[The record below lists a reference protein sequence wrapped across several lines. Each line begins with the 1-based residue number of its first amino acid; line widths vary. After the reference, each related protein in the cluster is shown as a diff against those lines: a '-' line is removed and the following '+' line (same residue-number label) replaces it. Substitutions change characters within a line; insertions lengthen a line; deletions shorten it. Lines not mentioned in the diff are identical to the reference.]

1 MNHDVTNQVPLFE
14 GRNLFTSDP
23 FLKRIVTTLT
33 ENNFAELLTTF
44 GAACGTKERFEAGRL
59 ANENPP
65 KLKNFDRFGHRTN
78 EVEYHPS
85 YHELMRFSMA
95 NGLHTSPWN
104 SAPTG
109 RLIARCA
116 QNYMMTQVE
125 AGHGCPI
132 CMTCSSALEPLV
144 VLERHGS
151 DYFPQN
157 TTQEISLQWKN
168 QPVPWVW
175 R

>member
-65 KLKNFDRFGHRTN
+65 KLKT
-78 EVEYHPS
+78 S
-85 YHELMRFSMA
+85 T
-95 NGLHTSPWN
+95 GLGTEQMKLSITRAIMN
-104 SAPTG
+104 S
-109 RLIARCA
+109 CD
-116 QNYMMTQVE
+116 
-125 AGHGCPI
+125 
-132 CMTCSSALEPLV
+132 LV
-144 VLERHGS
+144 
-151 DYFPQN
+151 
-157 TTQEISLQWKN
+157 
-168 QPVPWVW
+168 
-175 R
+175 

>member
-23 FLKRIVTTLT
+23 FLKLIVTTLT

-85 YHELMRFSMA
+85 YHELMRFSIMITHIA
-95 NGLHTSPWN
+95 L
-104 SAPTG
+104 TG
-109 RLIARCA
+109 ADRSFNCTLRTEL
-116 QNYMMTQVE
+116 YDD
-125 AGHGCPI
+125 P
-132 CMTCSSALEPLV
+132 S
-144 VLERHGS
+144 
-151 DYFPQN
+151 
-157 TTQEISLQWKN
+157 
-168 QPVPWVW
+168 
-175 R
+175 